1 MKVQITTEDEVHVI
15 PDGAVVRVPLFAMDA
30 RQLSVASAAPSSP
43 TGELHRPGFASLG
56 DADTTRRMDGY
67 DAADQHLSD
76 RWRAPPSPAR
86 REEQKASRDTSALA
100 DAYARRDKVLSER
113 WRAAR

>member
-1 MKVQITTEDEVHVI
+1 MKVQATAEDEVHVI

-30 RQLSVASAAPSSP
+30 RQRSIASAPLPSP
-43 TGELHRPGFASLG
+43 TAELHRPGFASLPA
-56 DADTTRRMDGY
+56 ADTTRRMDGY

-76 RWRAPPSPAR
+76 RWRAPLSPAR
-86 REEQKASRDTSALA
+86 REEPRASGDKPALLDT
-100 DAYARRDKVLSER
+100 YARRDKVLSER